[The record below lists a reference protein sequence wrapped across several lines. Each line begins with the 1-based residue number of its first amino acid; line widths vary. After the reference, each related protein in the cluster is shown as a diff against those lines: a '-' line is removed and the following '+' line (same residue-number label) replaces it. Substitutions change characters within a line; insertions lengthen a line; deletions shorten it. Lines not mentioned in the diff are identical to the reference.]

1 MSRTARC
8 EVEGVDVGIGAGDIS
23 ERVPC
28 QPRRAPENAVVMI
41 SSRSS
46 MFRNIVVIV
55 IIVVIIVDIMVWPR
69 N

>member
-8 EVEGVDVGIGAGDIS
+8 EVEGVEVGIGAGDSS

-46 MFRNIVVIV
+46 MFRNTVVV
-55 IIVVIIVDIMVWPR
+55 FIIVDIKEWPR